1 VRFGHPAFAW
11 IKIAGFLL
19 LQGSLAVLVLVSLWA
34 VFAGEQGENY
44 SGELSDLDD
53 LP

>member
-1 VRFGHPAFAW
+1 M
-11 IKIAGFLL
+11 KIAGFLL
-19 LQGSLAVLVLVSLWA
+19 LQGSLAALVSISLWS
-34 VFAGEQGENY
+34 VFAGSQGENY